1 MNELTY
7 IKDYKNSKVKSDSL
21 VTPILEGLIFG
32 CVIVVGAMIFFVW
45 KV

>member
-21 VTPILEGLIFG
+21 FTPILEGLIFG
-32 CVIVVGAMIFFVW
+32 CVIVVSAMIFFVW